1 MARILSIE
9 DEDSGVTASVRV
21 VNEGGARRITRVVFE
36 AAPGRSITADDL
48 SMIASVG
55 LLEPSAAAAPG
66 PEVPPH
72 QDVIAAAPKVAR
84 ELSRSKTTKSAG
96 AAAPKPPAKSGQ
108 RRGKRYSGGVPSDED
123 LLALFN
129 RHGGSP
135 KKMAEEIGASPSSI
149 NNWMNQAR
157 ERQIKFVKPAR
168 SQEL

>member
-21 VNEGGARRITRVVFE
+21 INEDGTRRITRVVFE

-55 LLEPSAAAAPG
+55 LLELPDASIPS
-66 PEVPPH
+66 VPPH
-72 QDVIAAAPKVAR
+72 QDVIPAAPKTARELSPSKATKSARAAAPKAP
-84 ELSRSKTTKSAG
+84 TK
-96 AAAPKPPAKSGQ
+96 PDQ
-108 RRGKRYSGGVPSDED
+108 RRAKRYTGGVPSDED

-135 KKMAEEIGASPSSI
+135 TKMAEEIGASPSSI

-157 ERQIKFVKPAR
+157 ERQVKFVKPA
-168 SQEL
+168 